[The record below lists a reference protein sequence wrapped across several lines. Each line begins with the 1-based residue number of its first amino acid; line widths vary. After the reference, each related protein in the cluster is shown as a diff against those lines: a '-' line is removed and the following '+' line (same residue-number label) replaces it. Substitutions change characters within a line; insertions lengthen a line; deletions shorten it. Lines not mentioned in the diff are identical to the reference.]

1 MESDKYYFFW
11 KHQFGQWT
19 KREIKGVEG
28 IRYNCC
34 EQYMMY
40 NKAILFNDFD
50 SAKKILLEE
59 DPAEQ
64 QKLGRKIKNFNE
76 DVWCSNR
83 ERIVYDGNYFKFTRY
98 LDLRGRL
105 IDTYPKLLVEAS
117 PSDLVWGVGLTQE
130 NPLILDPKNWRGQN
144 LLGKVLTKLRNDLI
158 GV

>member
-19 KREIKGVEG
+19 KREIKDVEG
-28 IRYNCC
+28 VRYNCC

-40 NKAILFNDFD
+40 KKAIIFGDMN
-50 SAKKILLEE
+50 SAKKILLE
-59 DPAEQ
+59 DRPFKQ
-64 QKLGRKIKNFNE
+64 QELGREIKNFNQG
-76 DVWCSNR
+76 VWDFYK
-83 ERIVYDGNYFKFTRY
+83 EKVVYDGNYFKFTRY

-105 IDTYPKLLVEAS
+105 IDTYPKELVEAS
-117 PSDLVWGVGLTQE
+117 PFDLVWGVGLDQD

-144 LLGKVLTKLRNDLI
+144 LLGKILTNLRNDLI